1 MSDVFISYSRQ
12 DQPFVLQLCDALSA
26 YKLDVW
32 VDKEDIHAGVKWST
46 AIQEGLKISE
56 VMLVILSPA
65 SMGSRNVEDEWQFF
79 LDKNKPVIPVLY
91 KPAEIHFQLNRLQYI
106 DFHSQPFETAFK
118 QLYSELRRN
127 GVSLPAL
134 PEGDVDLPTTRHGPV
149 ERRTVSLGGMFQNRS
164 CQVTLT
170 MATVA
175 SMLIIGGLFAVLQSP
190 LIGGNS
196 SATMTFEA
204 IALNSTSAAVSL
216 TPDSEFDLTTTA
228 MAATAIDRPTDPPTQ
243 NPTATITGT
252 PTPTPPPTSTLS
264 ANATTP
270 PNDVATGTPETLC
283 TVRVVTDDTP
293 VYSDTNTRLRPLA
306 RLETDRILSVQAIT
320 RDNDRPRTLWYRV
333 LYSESRTG
341 WIEAENVTDYR
352 SRCEE

>member
-1 MSDVFISYSRQ
+1 MSDLFISYSRQ
-12 DQPFVLQLCDALSA
+12 DQPFALQLCDALGA
-26 YKLDVW
+26 YGLDVW
-32 VDKEDIHAGVKWST
+32 VDKDDIHAGVKWST
-46 AIQEGLKISE
+46 AIQEGLKTSA

-149 ERRTVSLGGMFQNRS
+149 ERRTMSLGGIFQNRS

-175 SMLIIGGLFAVLQSP
+175 SMLIVAGLFSVLNRP
-190 LIGGNS
+190 IGLVENN
-196 SATMTFEA
+196 ATLTSQA
-204 IALNSTSAAVSL
+204 IALAGTNTFPATQPADVS
-216 TPDSEFDLTTTA
+216 FQLTTTA
-228 MAATAIDRPTDPPTQ
+228 LAQQALTALPEAT
-243 NPTATITGT
+243 
-252 PTPTPPPTSTLS
+252 
-264 ANATTP
+264 
-270 PNDVATGTPETLC
+270 ATGTSTPSPTPLPTVTRLALTTLVPLSSATPETWC
-283 TVRVVTDDTP
+283 TVRVSTDSAP
-293 VYSDTNTRLRPLA
+293 VYSGTNTGFRPLA
-306 RLETDRILSVQAIT
+306 RLETGTILRVEAIVRADDRE
-320 RDNDRPRTLWYRV
+320 RTLWYRV
-333 LYSESRTG
+333 PFSDTRSG
-341 WIEAENVTDYR
+341 WIEAEHVTEYR